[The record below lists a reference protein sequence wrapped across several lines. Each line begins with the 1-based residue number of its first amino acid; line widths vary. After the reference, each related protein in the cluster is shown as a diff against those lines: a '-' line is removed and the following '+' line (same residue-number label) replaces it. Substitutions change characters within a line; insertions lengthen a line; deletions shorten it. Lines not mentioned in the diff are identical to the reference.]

1 MISDGRAG
9 SIPALGTY
17 FWGMR
22 FTRCPFFYV
31 LILATLPAIGQGQ
44 LDRFVYRPP
53 DTAWRPEVL
62 AYVRNTEFFHP
73 AEEGRT
79 RLGALAGM
87 RRRYEVAPRRSAEL
101 GGFIHQEFGAQ
112 PRLVPWIR
120 LEYRHSKATMAFGS
134 IRDRSH
140 GLPRYLINPDLR
152 YAVPVVYGL
161 EGSATKNHWIAH
173 YWVEWLKAIDYGS
186 PIKERIHGGVTGGY
200 SAEWL
205 EVKGVLQYHHVGG
218 QIDTSPDSDGNRLNY
233 GAFARVHLGSSWW
246 LRAAQL
252 YYADPLSA
260 FSPESAGRGTSVEG
274 VWRMTK
280 RLAAEVSYW
289 DGHNFQAPLG
299 QGLFQSRNPEDLGAW
314 HQKSRQLLGFALAYE
329 GSSSARLRFWYDL
342 GGRGWQPS
350 LTWVRYLVL
359 DPLEDS
365 KRSRGRVP
373 Q

>member
-1 MISDGRAG
+1 MLSEIA
-9 SIPALGTY
+9 AY

-22 FTRCPFFYV
+22 FTRSPFFYV

-87 RRRYEVAPRRSAEL
+87 RRRFEVAPRRSAEL

-120 LEYRHSKATMAFGS
+120 LEYRHSKATMALGS
-134 IRDRSH
+134 ILDRSH

-173 YWVEWLKAIDYGS
+173 YWLEWLKAIDYGS
-186 PIKERIHGGVTGGY
+186 PFKERIHGGVTGGY

-274 VWRMTK
+274 VWRMSK
-280 RLAAEVSYW
+280 WLAAEVSYW

-350 LTWVRYLVL
+350 VTWVRYLVL
-359 DPLEDS
+359 DPLEGS
-365 KRSRGRVP
+365 KHSRGRVP

>member
-1 MISDGRAG
+1 
-9 SIPALGTY
+9 
-17 FWGMR
+17 
-22 FTRCPFFYV
+22 
-31 LILATLPAIGQGQ
+31 
-44 LDRFVYRPP
+44 
-53 DTAWRPEVL
+53 
-62 AYVRNTEFFHP
+62 
-73 AEEGRT
+73 
-79 RLGALAGM
+79 
-87 RRRYEVAPRRSAEL
+87 
-101 GGFIHQEFGAQ
+101 
-112 PRLVPWIR
+112 
-120 LEYRHSKATMAFGS
+120 MAFGS

-186 PIKERIHGGVTGGY
+186 PFKERIHGGVTGGY

-233 GAFARVHLGSSWW
+233 GAIARVHLGSSWW

-274 VWRMTK
+274 VWRMSK

-314 HQKSRQLLGFALAYE
+314 HEKSRQLLGFALAYE

-342 GGRGWQPS
+342 GGRGWQSS

-359 DPLEDS
+359 DPLEGS